1 MQLNDVRKMLY
12 VYAELCKRERY
23 GVSVVNSITNK
34 ERYTENIKLMKNM
47 INDCVAG
54 VFCVHYNKVDRIGA
68 IQFDYRVSHTDFT
81 VHYTTNI
88 TRPYLTNKMELLHK
102 EVLFFKNIGFFENG
116 TK

>member
-34 ERYTENIKLMKNM
+34 DRYTENIKIMKKM

-54 VFCVHYNKVDRIGA
+54 VFCVHYNKVDCIGT

-81 VHYTTNI
+81 VYSRSYT
-88 TRPYLTNKMELLHK
+88 TRPYLKDKMELLHK

>member
-1 MQLNDVRKMLY
+1 MLY

-34 ERYTENIKLMKNM
+34 ERYTKNIKLMKNM

-54 VFCVHYNKVDRIGA
+54 NFGVYYNKVDCIGT

-81 VHYTTNI
+81 VYPVTN
-88 TRPYLTNKMELLHK
+88 TAYPYLKDKMELLHK

>member
-23 GVSVVNSITNK
+23 GVSTINLITG
-34 ERYTENIKLMKNM
+34 EQRYTKNIKIMKKM

-54 VFCVHYNKVDRIGA
+54 SFCVYYNRVDCIGSVK
-68 IQFDYRVSHTDFT
+68 FDYRVSHTEFSIYSVT
-81 VHYTTNI
+81 NTTY
-88 TRPYLTNKMELLHK
+88 PYLKDKMELLHK